1 MMPRRTRTELIR
13 QKKVRSATAEPKPH
27 GDMRFP
33 ETHTSTARSA
43 A

>member
-1 MMPRRTRTELIR
+1 MPRRTRTQLIS
-13 QKKVRSATAEPKPH
+13 QKKVRGTEPKPH

-33 ETHTSTARSA
+33 ETQSAQRTVRSA